1 VSFRPDA
8 DVDRVGQNGETV
20 EGLALP
26 QAVLEKFYGKNAER
40 IIGVR

>member
-1 VSFRPDA
+1 VRSIY
-8 DVDRVGQNGETV
+8 GGETV

-26 QAVLEKFYGKNAER
+26 QAVLERFYWKNAER